1 MYVPVKDLPIVV
13 QQALSSVGYGKKD
26 IEVIAAETA
35 TFACAG
41 SDGQRAFVIMCSK
54 SEYKTL
60 LGSWGGSNIF
70 NPQNIVDNDWSPAAV
85 PLDGIIIKGSSGN
98 HVFAQIIV
106 HPHNPLLN
114 NKVLPGEVLSDRE
127 KSILGVFKGI
137 KSAYRKEYLSRMKV
151 QESEIDKLIS
161 GGYLKKDGRGIS
173 VTTEGKNHAKPA
185 W

>member
-54 SEYKTL
+54 SEYKTVQ
-60 LGSWGGSNIF
+60 GSWGGSNIF

-114 NKVLPGEVLSDRE
+114 NKVLPGKVLSDKER
-127 KSILGVFKGI
+127 SILGVYKGI
-137 KSAYRKEYLSRMKV
+137 KASYRKEYLANL
-151 QESEIDKLIS
+151 QASEAEIEALIS
-161 GGYLKKDGRGIS
+161 AGYLKKDGRGIS
-173 VTTEGKNHAKPA
+173 ITTEGKNQCHQIR
-185 W
+185 